1 MFRAVNDADFV
12 QRCRDL
18 APVLRAGADEAE
30 ARRRLPPSV
39 SAAIHDADILRGL
52 TPTSLGGH
60 GIGLR
65 SFCEGTRELATGCP
79 ASAWTVS
86 FLVLHAW
93 LLSRF
98 PPGCHDDL
106 FDAGHVPTAAAPLAP
121 TGRLEVVA
129 DGYRVHGRW
138 EWATAISESDWC
150 IVHGFDEG
158 VELGT
163 RFAVLPVADVTVEDT
178 WHTSGMRAT
187 GSHTVAV
194 DGAFV
199 PAERTCSGD
208 VLRTAVRPEGDRLGG
223 LPLIPV
229 LALAAS
235 ASAVGAAD
243 AAVEAFRE
251 RLAGRVLAYSLG
263 DRAAD
268 QPVMLA
274 RLAAVTD
281 QRDVALAGW
290 RHAIDRLEVAAADDD
305 VDDLL
310 RARTRLAAASA
321 VRTAR
326 LVIGDVGEGAGASV
340 YLSDHPIQRLQ
351 RDVETLKGHAVFDWD
366 RTTELAGR
374 VMMGQPLGPTDMA

>member
-30 ARRRLPPSV
+30 VLRRLPPSV
-39 SAAIHDADILRGL
+39 SAAMHDADILRGL

-98 PPGCHDDL
+98 PAACHDDL
-106 FDAGHVPTAAAPLAP
+106 FDAGLVPTAAAPLAP

-138 EWATAISESDWC
+138 EWATAINESDWC

-187 GSHTVAV
+187 GSHTVVV
-194 DGAFV
+194 DDVLV

-208 VLRTAVRPEGDRLGG
+208 VLRTAVHPDGDRLGG

-290 RHAIDRLEVAAADDD
+290 RHAIDRLEAAAAGDA

-340 YLSDHPIQRLQ
+340 YRSDHPIQRLQ